1 MIVNEIS
8 MAPTHSKPLPEQPLL
23 GTRKRI
29 LATSLADPNNVDA
42 AAIKRRRLE
51 EAAAVRRLCQPSI
64 EIVED
69 DEDNPTTL
77 NHPRKASNILEAADG
92 SDDDKTSE
100 FGGGGSSV
108 GDASMPGLTEE
119 GESVNGDEEV
129 EDDPEDEHDE
139 LGKQYYSKRITL
151 TFLPL

>member
-1 MIVNEIS
+1 

-29 LATSLADPNNVDA
+29 LATSLTDPNNVDA

-51 EAAAVRRLCQPSI
+51 EAAAVRRLRQPSI

-151 TFLPL
+151 TFLLL